1 MAIFK
6 VENEYNNQLQLS
18 QNENKWQLTSV
29 TGLNQP
35 PANIATSIIPN
46 FDGAR
51 FNSSRLEPRN
61 IVITMAIKGNVE
73 TNRMLLNSVIF
84 SKRYIK
90 VYYQNNTLN
99 VYLEGYVESF
109 EYDVFEQGVMAQISI
124 ICPDPF
130 WRDVETNTS
139 VLTPIINL
147 FEFPFAIPEEG
158 IPFGEIIA
166 NITNI
171 IQNNGSANTG
181 AIITINSDYTVLNP
195 SITNTTTG
203 QTMLINEE
211 LTNNSQIIISTIRG
225 KKSIY
230 MDGINIINKLD
241 GSSEWIELVPGD
253 NSFSLA
259 ANYGLDHMRVSVAF
273 QNLYGGV

>member
-29 TGLNQP
+29 IGLNQP

-61 IVITMAIKGNVE
+61 IVITLAIKGNIE

-90 VYYQNNTLN
+90 VYYQNNSLN
-99 VYLEGYVESF
+99 VYQEGYVESF

-130 WRDVETNTS
+130 WRDVETNIS

-147 FEFPFAIPEEG
+147 FEFPFTIPEEG

-181 AIITINSDYTVLNP
+181 TIITINSDYTVLNP
-195 SITNTTTG
+195 SITNITTG

-211 LTNNSQIIISTIRG
+211 LANNSQIIISTIRG

-230 MDGINIINKLD
+230 MDGITMNHFFNFNT
-241 GSSEWIELVPGD
+241 VT
-253 NSFSLA
+253 SF
-259 ANYGLDHMRVSVAF
+259 F
-273 QNLYGGV
+273 